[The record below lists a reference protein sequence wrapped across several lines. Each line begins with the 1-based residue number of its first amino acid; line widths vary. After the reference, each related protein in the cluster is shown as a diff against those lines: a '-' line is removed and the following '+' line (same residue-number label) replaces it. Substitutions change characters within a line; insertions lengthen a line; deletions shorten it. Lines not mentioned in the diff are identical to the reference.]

1 MTMTKAQL
9 STAILLA
16 FAAAL
21 AAAPFLVNQGLLFLI
36 GLAMIQ
42 CIFALSWNLMFR
54 YAGLASFGHA
64 MFYGIGGYVVAAIMF
79 HGLPVPFLLSIVL
92 ATVVGGLFAFIVA
105 LIVLQRA
112 AGIQLAVL
120 TLALSQLVLLF
131 VSYTDYLGRDD
142 GLSGLARPVI
152 DFGIFVLDLRPPTAF
167 YYFILVSFGLVAA
180 GLLWLV
186 SGRVGR
192 VLLAV
197 RIDSERAAFLGVDIR
212 AKRIF
217 AFTLAGAI
225 AAFAGSLAAPW
236 AQIISTDSMSWL
248 NSAQPMLATLLGG
261 AGSYWGPVIGAFGL
275 ILLNYFTRTF
285 VGLSEVMIGGILLFI
300 ILLAPSGIAGLF
312 GKLSKRWAERRTEA
326 TVEQPQ

>member
-1 MTMTKAQL
+1 MNKTSLTIALLLL
-9 STAILLA
+9 SV
-16 FAAAL
+16 FAL
-21 AAAPFLVNQGLLFLI
+21 AAAPFAVNQGLLFLI

-42 CIFALSWNLMFR
+42 GIFALSWNLMFR

-64 MFYGIGGYVVAAIMF
+64 MFYGIGGYSVAAIMF
-79 HGLPVPFLLSIVL
+79 HGLPVPFLLSIVIAML
-92 ATVVGGLFAFIVA
+92 AGGIVAFVVG

-152 DFGIFVLDLRPPTAF
+152 NFGVFVLDLRPPTAF
-167 YYFILVSFGLVAA
+167 YYFILGSFVLAA
-180 GLLWLV
+180 LGLLWLV
-186 SGRVGR
+186 SGRMGR
-192 VLLAV
+192 ALLAV
-197 RIDSERAAFLGVDIR
+197 RIDSERAAFLGIDVR
-212 AKRIF
+212 RKRIF
-217 AFTLAGAI
+217 AFTLAGAV
-225 AAFAGSLAAPW
+225 AAFAGSLASPW

-300 ILLAPSGIAGLF
+300 ILVAPSGIAGLF
-312 GKLSKRWAERRTEA
+312 RALGKGWSGRQG
-326 TVEQPQ
+326 TVIREQQQ